1 MGWRTARPAA
11 LAAAGAAA
19 LGVLAGAAVPAGAAA
34 PQVVA
39 SRPTTKEAWTARVL
53 LPVSTRAAPRAN
65 ARKTHKLSVTAP
77 YNRGPNVLLVL
88 SSRTT
93 KRDGVWYRLLLTS
106 RPNTASGWVR
116 AEAVQVRRT
125 RYRVV
130 VNLSTRRLSLLRAG
144 RAVGTWAAAVGTTT
158 NPTPSGRFAVSEL
171 VRQRDRDG
179 FFGPYIINLTA
190 HSSRLN
196 EFDGGDGRVA
206 IHGTNRPSLLG
217 QRVSH
222 GCIRI
227 SNAVARRLGRTIPP
241 GTPVDVLR

>member
-1 MGWRTARPAA
+1 
-11 LAAAGAAA
+11 
-19 LGVLAGAAVPAGAAA
+19 
-34 PQVVA
+34 
-39 SRPTTKEAWTARVL
+39 
-53 LPVSTRAAPRAN
+53 
-65 ARKTHKLSVTAP
+65 
-77 YNRGPNVLLVL
+77 
-88 SSRTT
+88 
-93 KRDGVWYRLLLTS
+93 
-106 RPNTASGWVR
+106 
-116 AEAVQVRRT
+116 VRRT

-179 FFGPYIINLTA
+179 FFGPYIITLTA

-227 SNAVARRLGRTIPP
+227 SNAVSARLGRTIPP

>member
-1 MGWRTARPAA
+1 MGRRIARPAA
-11 LAAAGAAA
+11 LAVAGAAS
-19 LGVLAGAAVPAGAAA
+19 LGLLAGAAVPAGASA
-34 PQVVA
+34 PTVVA

-53 LPVSTRAAPRAN
+53 LPVSTRSAPRAS
-65 ARKTHKLSVTAP
+65 ARRTHKLSVTAP

-88 SSRTT
+88 AARRM
-93 KRDGVWYRLLLTS
+93 KKDGVWYRLLLPN

-130 VNLSTRRLSLLRAG
+130 VNLSTRRLSLLRGG

-171 VRQRDRDG
+171 VRQRNPKG
-179 FFGPYIINLTA
+179 FFGTYIITLTA
-190 HSSRLN
+190 HSASLN

-206 IHGTNRPSLLG
+206 IHGTSRPGLLG

-227 SNAVARRLGRTIPP
+227 SNAVATRLGRTIPP
-241 GTPVDVLR
+241 GTPVDVLP